1 MHYPFGWSAGNYPFG
16 WSLETVLDLV
26 WLYAKNHNVAEFYK
40 MKIKTDITTTSRYS
54 AVAIGVAIAL
64 SSSSWAV
71 AQDADDAATSAA
83 IEEVIVT
90 GSRLKRTDRDAS
102 VPVTSVDADDIKLSG
117 TVNLEDLLNSMPQF
131 VAGTT
136 GASNGLTFPTG
147 TGAATLNLR
156 GLGPTRNLVLVD
168 GKRYAFFDSRQIT
181 DINTIPAALVERTE
195 VVTGGA
201 SAVYGSDAIGGVVNF
216 IMRDDFEG
224 VEARATGAY
233 NAEGDGFEGD
243 FTLTMGGNF
252 DGGRGNA
259 VLSVGYFRRNPILTT
274 DRSFSETVIGDV
286 RDENGVAVLG
296 MGGSSFVPN
305 GRFTGIPFDADA
317 IAAIPGLDAALD
329 AAGLNGLGG
338 SGFISGD
345 SGLDQRPIVF
355 PDDRFNYTLDNFLQI
370 PQERWSINAMTHYD
384 LTDSA
389 TLYLDG
395 MFMNNETTVGFAS
408 SFINQ
413 SYQIE
418 VNNPFIGEPL
428 RDVFEILDAND
439 AGAGANDGLVTLGI
453 NRRMFEVGARRNQDT
468 RQTFRVL
475 TGVRGDLG
483 DLGQNM
489 FKNVSYDV
497 YYSYTQT
504 ENTVVQFGNVLKE
517 SVRVG
522 LLSGSAPNGGPILN
536 PFGPN
541 ISPAGV
547 DFISVV
553 SSNIDRTNMQVMAGS
568 LTGDLFDM
576 PAGPLAASI
585 GTEYRS
591 NEAVFIPDQLVA
603 NGDVAGF
610 NAITPTDG
618 EIDVWEIYGEV
629 RVPILADAPLAENLS
644 VNAALRYS
652 DYDLE
657 NVGGVTTYLGGLD
670 WQLNSQI
677 AFGGQ
682 FQRAIR
688 APNVGE
694 VFGGQNS
701 FPIFATDPCAE
712 PGAEN
717 DATLASLC
725 QTTGVPGG
733 LVGSGNVLQPNNE
746 IPGVFGG
753 NPDLNEEESD
763 TITLGVVI
771 TPDALPKLRV
781 SLDYFD
787 IEVEN
792 AVAPFAGGVNNI
804 LNLCY
809 VQIQDANSTA
819 CQAVSRNPISGIID
833 VENPVVA
840 LNANIGL
847 LETNGFDFQAD
858 YNWDMGFGLF
868 GNSSNLALNFR
879 STWVDEFTLTPIAD
893 IPENKNHCV
902 GAFGPTCGEPKHEL
916 KTTTRLTWNT
926 GELSVSLRH
935 RWLDESELD
944 RFVLPGRRGEPTP
957 DPNDFAVRKF
967 DAANY
972 VDLTFNYDVSDGVSI
987 WGGINNLF
995 DEGPPILGRN
1005 QSRANT
1011 FPDTYDPYGTQIFFG
1026 TAVHF

>member
-1 MHYPFGWSAGNYPFG
+1 
-16 WSLETVLDLV
+16 
-26 WLYAKNHNVAEFYK
+26 
-40 MKIKTDITTTSRYS
+40 MKIKTAHTTTARVS
-54 AVAIGVAIAL
+54 ALSIGVAIAL

-71 AQDADDAATSAA
+71 AQETDETAAGAA
-83 IEEVIVT
+83 IEEVVVT
-90 GSRLKRTDRDAS
+90 GSRLKRTVRDAS
-102 VPVTSVDADDIKLSG
+102 VPVASVDDEDIRLSG
-117 TVNLEDLLNSMPQF
+117 TVNVEDLLNSMPQF

-156 GLGPTRNLVLVD
+156 GLGPTRNLVLVN

-181 DINTIPAALVERTE
+181 DINTIPAALIQRTE

-224 VEARATGAY
+224 VEARLTGAI
-233 NAEGDGFEGD
+233 NSEGDGFERD
-243 FTLTMGGNF
+243 ITLTMGGDF

-259 VLSVGYFRRNPILTT
+259 VLSVGYFKRDSILTT
-274 DRSFSETVIGDV
+274 DRTFSEVVIGDV
-286 RDENGVAVLG
+286 TDANGNAVLG
-296 MGGSSFVPN
+296 VGGSSFVPN
-305 GRFTGIPFDADA
+305 GRFTGIPSTPAA

-338 SGFISGD
+338 TGFISGD
-345 SGLDQRPIVF
+345 SGMDQRPISF
-355 PDDRFNYTLDNFLQI
+355 PGDRFNYTLDNFLQI
-370 PQERWSINAMTHYD
+370 PQERWTINAMTHYD

-395 MFMNNETTVGFAS
+395 MFANNETTVGFAS
-408 SFINQ
+408 AFINQ

-418 VNNPFIGEPL
+418 VNNPFIGQPL
-428 RDVFEILDAND
+428 RDVFQLLDAAE
-439 AGAGANDGLVTLGI
+439 AGPGANDGIITLGI
-453 NRRMFEVGARRNQDT
+453 NRRMLEVGPRRNQDS

-475 TGVRGDLG
+475 TGVRGELG
-483 DLGQNM
+483 DLGENS

-504 ENTVVQFGNVLKE
+504 ENTVVQLGNVLKE
-517 SVRVG
+517 RVRVG
-522 LLSGSAPNGGPILN
+522 LLSGSAPNGDPIVN

-541 ISPAGV
+541 ISQAGV

-553 SSNIDRTNMQVMAGS
+553 SSNIDRTNMQVLAAN
-568 LTGDLFDM
+568 LTGELFEM

-585 GTEYRS
+585 GTEFRS

-603 NGDVAGF
+603 NGDIAGF

-629 RVPILADAPLAENLS
+629 RVPILSDVPLAETLS
-644 VNAALRYS
+644 VNAAVRSS

-657 NVGGVTTYLGGLD
+657 SVGSVTTYLGGID

-701 FPIFATDPCAE
+701 FPIFATDPCASA
-712 PGAEN
+712 GAEN
-717 DATLASLC
+717 DPTLVTLC
-725 QTTGVPGG
+725 QASGVPAG
-733 LVGSGNVLQPNNE
+733 LVGTGNVLQPNNE

-753 NPDLNEEESD
+753 NPDLDEEESD
-763 TITLGVVI
+763 TITLGVVF
-771 TPDALPKLRV
+771 TPDALPKLRIA
-781 SLDYFD
+781 LDYFD

-804 LNLCY
+804 LDLCF
-809 VQIQDANSTA
+809 VQIQDINSTA
-819 CQAVSRNPISGIID
+819 CQAISRNPTTGIID

-847 LETNGFDFQAD
+847 LETSGFDIQVD
-858 YNWDMGFGLF
+858 YNWDAGFGWF
-868 GNSSNLALNFR
+868 GGGSNFALSFR
-879 STWVDEFTLTPIAD
+879 STFVDEFTLTPIAD
-893 IPENKNHCV
+893 IPQNKNFCV

-916 KTTTRLTWNT
+916 KTTTRLTWTT
-926 GELSVSLRH
+926 GPLSISARH
-935 RWLDESELD
+935 RWLDESALD
-944 RFVLPGRRGEPTP
+944 RFVLPRRAG
-957 DPNDFAVRKF
+957 DPNPPAANTFAVTEF
-967 DAANY
+967 DTANY
-972 VDLTFNYDVSDGVSI
+972 VDLTFNYEASDGVSI
-987 WGGINNLF
+987 WGGINNVF
-995 DEGPPILGRN
+995 DEDPPILGRN

-1011 FPDTYDPYGTQIFFG
+1011 FPDTYDPYGTQFFLG
-1026 TAVHF
+1026 TAVRF

>member
-1 MHYPFGWSAGNYPFG
+1 
-16 WSLETVLDLV
+16 
-26 WLYAKNHNVAEFYK
+26 
-40 MKIKTDITTTSRYS
+40 MKISNDVIAARSYS
-54 AVAIGVAIAL
+54 AAAIGVALAL
-64 SSSSWAV
+64 ASSSWAL
-71 AQDADDAATSAA
+71 AQDADNDSTSAV
-83 IEEVIVT
+83 IEEVLVT
-90 GSRLKRTDRDAS
+90 GSRLKRAARDAS
-102 VPVTSVDADDIKLSG
+102 VPVTSVGAEDIKLSG

-147 TGAATLNLR
+147 TGAATMNLR
-156 GLGPTRNLVLVD
+156 GLGPTRNLVLVN

-224 VEARATGAY
+224 VELRATGAL
-233 NAEGDGFEGD
+233 NAKGDGFERD
-243 FTLTMGGNF
+243 YTLTLGGNSE
-252 DGGRGNA
+252 DGRGNA
-259 VLSVGYFRRNPILTT
+259 VLSVGYFKRNSILTT
-274 DRSFSETVIGDV
+274 DRSFSDKVIGDV
-286 RDENGVAVLG
+286 RDANGVAVLG
-296 MGGSSFVPN
+296 VGGSSFVPN
-305 GRFTGIPFDADA
+305 GRFTGIPFGADA
-317 IAAIPGLDAALD
+317 FAANPGLEAALD

-338 SGFISGD
+338 SGFIPGD
-345 SGLDQRPIVF
+345 SGMDQRPIDF
-355 PDDRFNYTLDNFLQI
+355 PGDRFNYTLDNFLQI

-384 LTDSA
+384 LSDSA

-408 SFINQ
+408 AFINQ

-428 RDVFEILDAND
+428 RDVFQILDANEL
-439 AGAGANDGLVTLGI
+439 GAGANDGLVTLGI
-453 NRRMFEVGARRNQDT
+453 NRRMLEAGARRNQDT
-468 RQTFRVL
+468 RQTFRVI

-483 DLGQNM
+483 DLGQDM
-489 FKNVSYDV
+489 FSNVSYDV

-504 ENTVVQFGNVLKE
+504 ENTVVQRGNVLKE

-522 LLSGSAPNGGPILN
+522 LLSGSAPNGGPIVN
-536 PFGPN
+536 PFGSN

-553 SSNIDRTNMQVMAGS
+553 SSNIDRTNMQVLAGS
-568 LTGDLFDM
+568 LTGELFDM
-576 PAGPLAASI
+576 PAGPFAASI
-585 GTEYRS
+585 GAEYRS
-591 NEAVFIPDQLVA
+591 SEAVFIPDQLIA

-618 EIDVWEIYGEV
+618 KIDVWEVYGEV
-629 RVPILADAPLAENLS
+629 RVPILSDAPLAENLS
-644 VNAALRYS
+644 VNAAFRYS

-657 NVGGVTTYLGGLD
+657 NVGGVTTFLGGLD

-712 PGAEN
+712 AGAEN
-717 DATLASLC
+717 NAALASLC
-725 QTTGVPGG
+725 QATGVPGG
-733 LVGSGNVLQPNNE
+733 AVGSGNVLQPNNE

-753 NPDLNEEESD
+753 NPDLNEEKSD
-763 TITLGVVI
+763 TFTLGMVI
-771 TPDALPKLRV
+771 TPAALPKLRI

-787 IEVEN
+787 IEVKN

-809 VQIQDANSTA
+809 VQIQDANSAA
-819 CQAVSRNPISGIID
+819 CQAISRNSISGVID

-847 LETNGFDFQAD
+847 LETNGFDLQVD
-858 YNWDMGFGLF
+858 YTWDMEFGLF
-868 GNSSNLALNFR
+868 GDSSSLALNILA
-879 STWVDEFTLTPIAD
+879 TWVDEFTLTPIAD
-893 IPENKNHCV
+893 IPQNKNFCV

-926 GELSVSLRH
+926 GALSVSVRH
-935 RWLDESELD
+935 RWLDESALD

-957 DPNDFAVRKF
+957 NPDDFAVRKF
-967 DAANY
+967 DSANY
-972 VDLTFNYDVSDGVSI
+972 VDLTFNYDVSDGISV

-1011 FPDTYDPYGTQIFFG
+1011 FPDTYDPYGTQFFLG
-1026 TAVHF
+1026 TAIKF